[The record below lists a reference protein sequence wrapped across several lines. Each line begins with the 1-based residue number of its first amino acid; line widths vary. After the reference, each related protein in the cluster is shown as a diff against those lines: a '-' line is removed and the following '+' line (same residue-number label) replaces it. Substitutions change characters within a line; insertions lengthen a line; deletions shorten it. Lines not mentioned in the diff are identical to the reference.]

1 MQEFKKEVKVLEK
14 QGMTKQ
20 QIATKL
26 GVGVSTIR
34 RRLLELEEQEGLRK
48 KKSPADPDEP
58 DGRE

>member
-1 MQEFKKEVKVLEK
+1 
-14 QGMTKQ
+14 MTKQ